1 MNIQIPIS
9 IGEFLDRLTILELKH
24 EHAPDGAL
32 KDGIQDQINQFN
44 DAAAPVTAIIEAL
57 TPLRRE
63 LGAINAQLW
72 TVEDDLRAKES
83 AQVFD
88 EEFIT
93 LARSV
98 YRLNDQRAALKKQMD
113 QQVGS
118 DFSDAK
124 IYRSAPPDG

>member
-9 IGEFLDRLTILELKH
+9 VGEFLDRLTILELKY

-32 KDGIQDQINQFN
+32 KDGIQNQINQFN
-44 DAAAPVTAIIEAL
+44 DAAAPVAAIFEPL

-63 LGAINAQLW
+63 LSAINAQLW

-83 AQVFD
+83 AQQFD

-98 YRLNDQRAALKKQMD
+98 YRLNDQRAAIKKQMD

-124 IYRSAPPDG
+124 IYRIAPPEG